1 MRKWLRRI
9 DFKIILII
17 IVLVL
22 PMNIIFVISVN
33 YLTNETLQN
42 KIQSGKAQTDLYMQ
56 TLESRMENT
65 VSYLFRCRYQNQ
77 ACMTMLKQP
86 QDVYEYNHAKNTFWV
101 EMKKDLPLL
110 NCSDGCF
117 FFMDRKKEWVSYPM
131 EQSTSFI
138 YTFTETDTPV
148 NEGKSNWK
156 IMEWEREQILYGIWT
171 DNSGV
176 LYGAWF
182 RLSDF
187 LKDMRKSL
195 PWESARIEVVDIYA
209 QDFENSTRQ
218 TEMLGFSSEAQNI
231 RVNVEVSRSELV
243 AGIEGTKKILSVMA
257 VIYISLIPVLL
268 AILNRIL
275 IRPLRTVYRA
285 HKEIQDGNPQF
296 RIALKANS
304 AEYEQVFQSF
314 NKMADSLYRYK
325 IEAYEHELEK
335 QNLELMN
342 LQLQI
347 RPHFLLNTFN
357 LIYTLVQKNE
367 GRAVQEVIIYVSE
380 YFRYLFRNG
389 KKWTLFT
396 GEMELIQK
404 YIQVASIRYQNR
416 VHMECAIDPEIDYI
430 RVPPLLIHNF
440 VENAVKYG
448 IKEKEDLHIFFMAE
462 YDEGMVTITIANDG
476 NEMSQD
482 ILKRNQR
489 IFSGEYQ
496 PEEENQHLGLYN
508 SYRRLKSVYGERA
521 GISLL
526 EGVEGMTQFVIT
538 FPYNLEGGN
547 RDEAFNCK

>member
-1 MRKWLRRI
+1 MRALLQRI
-9 DFKIILII
+9 DLKIILII

-42 KIQSGKAQTDLYMQ
+42 EIQSGKAQTDLYMQ

-65 VSYLFRCRYQNQ
+65 ISYLFRCRYQNRS
-77 ACMTMLKQP
+77 CMAMLKQP
-86 QDVYEYNHAKNTFWV
+86 QDEYEYNHARNTFWV

-117 FFMDRKKEWVSYPM
+117 FFMDRKKDWISYPM
-131 EQSTSFI
+131 EQSNSFI
-138 YTFTETDTPV
+138 YALTETELSKGV
-148 NEGKSNWK
+148 GKSNWK
-156 IMEWEREQILYGIWT
+156 IMNWEGEQILYGIWT

-187 LKDMRKSL
+187 LDDIKNSL
-195 PWESARIEVVDIYA
+195 PWNNVRIEAVDIYA
-209 QDFENSTRQ
+209 EDSTDLSGEAG
-218 TEMLGFSSEAQNI
+218 TLSFSSKSKNI
-231 RVNVEVSRSELV
+231 RVNVSVSRSELIS
-243 AGIEGTKKILSVMA
+243 GIEWGKKILSVMA
-257 VIYISLIPVLL
+257 VIYILLIPVLW
-268 AILNRIL
+268 AILNRML
-275 IRPLRTVYRA
+275 IRPLHIIYRA
-285 HKEIQDGNPQF
+285 HQEIQNGNPQF
-296 RIALKANS
+296 RITSKANS

-367 GRAVQEVIIYVSE
+367 GRAVQEVIIYLSE

-389 KKWTLFT
+389 NKWTLFT

-416 VHMECAIDPEIDYI
+416 VHMECEIDPEIDYV

-448 IKEKEDLHIFFMAE
+448 IKENEDLHIFFMAE
-462 YDEGMVTITIANDG
+462 YDEGMVTIMIANDG

-482 ILKRNQR
+482 ILKRNQH

-508 SYRRLKSVYGERA
+508 AYRRLKSVYGERA